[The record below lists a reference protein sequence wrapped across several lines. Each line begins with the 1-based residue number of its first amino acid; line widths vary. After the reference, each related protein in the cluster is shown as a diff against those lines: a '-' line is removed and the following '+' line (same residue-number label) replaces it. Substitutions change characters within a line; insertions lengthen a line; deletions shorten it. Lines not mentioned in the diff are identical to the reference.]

1 MKCDLHS
8 HEYVSPLFI
17 LSRHSDGCHCLS
29 GMLCISGGNV
39 FEEDTE
45 TVGEEGDPGAIAE

>member
-1 MKCDLHS
+1 MMKK
-8 HEYVSPLFI
+8 EYLAPDMEVVEIS
-17 LSRHSDGCHCLS
+17 LS